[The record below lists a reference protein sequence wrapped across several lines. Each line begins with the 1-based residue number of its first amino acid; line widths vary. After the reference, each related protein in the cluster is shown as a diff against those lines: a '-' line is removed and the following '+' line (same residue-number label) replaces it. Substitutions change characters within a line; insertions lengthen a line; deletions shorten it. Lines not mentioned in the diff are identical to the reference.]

1 MERGEIEALV
11 AGGEDAVAAVI
22 ARLEARIAELEARL
36 GSNSG
41 NSSKPPSSDGYA
53 KPRADSKDNK
63 KRSLRRSSGRKQ
75 GGQDGHGGAHLERIE
90 VPDDSV
96 RHEPARCGDCD
107 GDLADAE
114 QLEGAECRQVFDL
127 PEEVCLRVVEH
138 VAERRRCGCGHVT
151 AGRFPAGVTAPA
163 QYGQRLRALGVYL
176 VVHQHVPYERACQ
189 LLEDLVGAR
198 ISTATLKAWVDQAAG
213 GLADFTE
220 ALQALLVAA
229 PVVHFDETGGRIEGA
244 LGWIHSASTDE
255 LTLYS
260 AHDKRGCE
268 GIDAAGVL
276 PGFQGVAVH
285 DGWAPYRTYKQATH
299 ALCGAH
305 HLRELVAAEEAG
317 EVWAS
322 GMSVLLLDAKHAV
335 EVARGAGADRL
346 GEAVLAELHDSY
358 RAVIAAGYDENPV
371 LGEQT
376 TGRRPKRTKAQ
387 NLLLRLDEREDQA
400 LRFAHDFRVPFDNN
414 LCERDL
420 RMVKLQQKISG
431 CWRTQDGARAFLTV
445 RSYTSTAR
453 KHGHR
458 PLHVLGALVGGQAW
472 LPARGPT

>member
-11 AGGEDAVAAVI
+11 AGGEDAVAVVI

-36 GSNSG
+36 DANSS

-53 KPRADSKDNK
+53 KPRADSKDK
-63 KRSLRRSSGRKQ
+63 KNRSLRRASGRRQ
-75 GGQDGHGGAHLERIE
+75 GGQEGHRGAHLERAEI
-90 VPDDSV
+90 PDDSV
-96 RHEPARCGDCD
+96 PHEPVRCGSCD
-107 GDLADAE
+107 GDLAEAE
-114 QLEGAECRQVFDL
+114 QLEGAERRQVFDL

-138 VAERRRCGCGHVT
+138 VARRRRCGCGHVT
-151 AGRFPAGVTAPA
+151 AGSFPAGVTAPA

-176 VVHQHVPYERACQ
+176 VVHHHVPYERACQ
-189 LLEDLVGAR
+189 VLEDLAGAR
-198 ISTATLKAWVDQAAG
+198 ISTATLKTWVDQAAD
-213 GLADFTE
+213 GLADFTA

-229 PVVHFDETGGRIEGA
+229 PVVHFDETGGRIEGS

-260 AHDKRGCE
+260 AHQKRGCE

-276 PGFQGVAVH
+276 PGFAGVAVH
-285 DGWAPYRTYKQATH
+285 DGWAPYRTYTEATH

-317 EVWAS
+317 QMWAS
-322 GMSVLLLDAKHAV
+322 DMSVLLLDAKHAV
-335 EVARGAGADRL
+335 EVARRADADRL
-346 GEAVLAELHDSY
+346 AEALLGELHDSY
-358 RAVIAAGYDENPV
+358 RAVIAAGYEENPV
-371 LGEQT
+371 LGKQT

-387 NLLLRLDEREDQA
+387 NLLLRLDQREDQA

-431 CWRTQDGARAFLTV
+431 CWRTRDGARCFLTV

-453 KHGHR
+453 KHGQR
-458 PLHVLGALVGGQAW
+458 PLVVLGQLVAGHAW
-472 LPARGPT
+472 LPARSPT